1 MFAFGNRYIWA
12 TVAAVGGALQ
22 AWDSGVLASTPA
34 VQIAVVLAIA
44 LPAAG
49 LLLRASSGWLLSSVA
64 AAFAL
69 LTVARLI
76 APGPLPTLHLI
87 AFIPTLIVLF
97 VRTDRVANSSAGVSG

>member
-34 VQIAVVLAIA
+34 VQIAVA
-44 LPAAG
+44 L
-49 LLLRASSGWLLSSVA
+49 
-64 AAFAL
+64 AFAL

-97 VRTDRVANSSAGVSG
+97 VRTDRVADSSAGVSG